1 MTDERLVMVHTV
13 PFTEPDRLRQA
24 CTAVAWVRKL
34 VHDLD
39 TEGTSTTWEADR
51 VPVRMD
57 QLRDAQVLLDGLV
70 TACLV
75 ELGADRK
82 NR

>member
-24 CTAVAWVRKL
+24 CTAVAWVRKV

-39 TEGTSTTWEADR
+39 TEGTSTNWRADR
-51 VPVRMD
+51 VHDRME
-57 QLRDAQVLLDGLV
+57 QLMDAQLLLDGLV
-70 TACLV
+70 MACLV

>member
-1 MTDERLVMVHTV
+1 MTDDRLVMVHTV

-39 TEGTSTTWEADR
+39 AEGTSTSWDADR

-57 QLRDAQVLLDGLV
+57 QLSDAQLLLDSLV
-70 TACLV
+70 SASLV

>member
-1 MTDERLVMVHTV
+1 MTDERLVLVHTV
-13 PFTEPDRLRQA
+13 PVTDPDQLRKA

-34 VHDLD
+34 VQDLD
-39 TEGTSTTWEADR
+39 TEGTSTNWQADR
-51 VPVRMD
+51 VHERME
-57 QLRDAQVLLDGLV
+57 QLMDAQLLLDGLV
-70 TACLV
+70 MACLV

>member
-39 TEGTSTTWEADR
+39 AEGTTSSWEADR

-57 QLRDAQVLLDGLV
+57 QLRDAQTLLDGLV
-70 TACLV
+70 VACLV

-82 NR
+82 KR

>member
-1 MTDERLVMVHTV
+1 VTDERLVMVHTV

-39 TEGTSTTWEADR
+39 AEGTTSSWEADR
-51 VPVRMD
+51 VPVRMN
-57 QLRDAQVLLDGLV
+57 QLRDAQTLLDGLV
-70 TACLV
+70 VACLV

-82 NR
+82 KR

>member
-1 MTDERLVMVHTV
+1 MTDDRLVLVHTV
-13 PFTEPDRLRQA
+13 PFTDPDQLRKA
-24 CTAVAWVRKL
+24 STAVAWVRKL

-39 TEGTSTTWEADR
+39 AEGTSTSWDADR

-57 QLRDAQVLLDGLV
+57 QLRDAQLLLDSLV
-70 TACLV
+70 SASLV

>member
-39 TEGTSTTWEADR
+39 AEGTTSSWEADR
-51 VPVRMD
+51 VPVRMN
-57 QLRDAQVLLDGLV
+57 QLRDAQTLLDGLV
-70 TACLV
+70 VACLV

-82 NR
+82 KR

>member
-1 MTDERLVMVHTV
+1 VTDDRLVLVHTV
-13 PFTEPDRLRQA
+13 PFTDPDQLRKA
-24 CTAVAWVRKL
+24 CTAVAWVRKV

-39 TEGTSTTWEADR
+39 TEGSSTSWQADR
-51 VPVRMD
+51 LHDRME
-57 QLRDAQVLLDGLV
+57 QLRDAQKLLDGLV
-70 TACLV
+70 LACLV

>member
-39 TEGTSTTWEADR
+39 TEGTSTSWEADR
-51 VPVRMD
+51 VSVRMD